1 MRLALPARME
11 TREPQTAPN
20 GKAVHT
26 SENNEGTI
34 GLQRIAS
41 KLTPE
46 NVSQFARE
54 LPARIEREMKEN
66 PYRTLGVAA
75 GVGFGV
81 GAIVGSR
88 LMRTLL
94 LAAGGIVVS
103 EFARGRIKQIVDD
116 LLEQEEDIEAHEARA
131 SENT

>member
-1 MRLALPARME
+1 MRLALSGRME
-11 TREPQTAPN
+11 PREPQTVAN
-20 GKAVHT
+20 GKAAHAKE
-26 SENNEGTI
+26 ENQGDN

-66 PYRTLGVAA
+66 PYRTLGIAA

-81 GAIVGSR
+81 GTIVGSR
-88 LMRTLL
+88 LMRTML

-103 EFARGRIKQIVDD
+103 ELARGRIKEIVDD
-116 LLEQEEDIEAHEARA
+116 LLDEEEEIEAREARA
-131 SENT
+131 SEET